1 MAKSGQEI
9 TSPEPAPGAT
19 VSATP
24 PTDTEIH
31 AAFIVEHCKRA
42 LAARTTPPPLRA
54 FIEAVMTLPPPD
66 LALVLS
72 SFMLLRMPLPAPPEP
87 PLPPAPEEQEDPQTA
102 RAAADYDALLR
113 HEI

>member
-9 TSPEPAPGAT
+9 TSPEPAPSAT

-24 PTDTEIH
+24 PTDTEIY
-31 AAFIVEHCKRA
+31 AAFIVERCRRV

-54 FIEAVMTLPPPD
+54 FIDAVMTMREGD

-72 SFMLLRMPLPAPPEP
+72 SFMLLRLPLPAPPEP
-87 PLPPAPEEQEDPQTA
+87 PAPAPVEQEDPRTAATA
-102 RAAADYDALLR
+102 RDYDALAR
-113 HEI
+113 DAI